1 MSENEK
7 NYRSDEVEELK
18 KEIDMFMKEKERV
31 RSIIGQIGGVPH
43 KSEKIVNAIFLIILI
58 GSVIFSII
66 LGGDVRMVMI
76 ELAVFLLSIKIIY
89 LIHNQSKVNHFQLW
103 ILSSIEWR
111 MNESSKKIDQIHKH
125 HIKNEKS
132 KENTDTEK
140 ETEK

>member
-1 MSENEK
+1 MTDSN
-7 NYRSDEVEELK
+7 NPNHSDEVRELK

-43 KSEKIVNAIFLIILI
+43 KSEKIVNMVFLMLLI

-111 MNESSKKIDQIHKH
+111 MNESSKKIDQIHKFYKTQ
-125 HIKNEKS
+125 KNP
-132 KENTDTEK
+132 ENTSDSKKSE
-140 ETEK
+140 E